1 MITNTL
7 KTVRC
12 DDSSIFS
19 IIESIWE
26 NTILTSQRLN
36 SVVWMAAPK
45 WQENLAE
52 WKPILKVEF
61 LTLIAPIVEIIALHS
76 VLPV

>member
-1 MITNTL
+1 
-7 KTVRC
+7 
-12 DDSSIFS
+12 
-19 IIESIWE
+19 
-26 NTILTSQRLN
+26 
-36 SVVWMAAPK
+36 MAAPK

-76 VLPV
+76 VLPI

>member
-1 MITNTL
+1 MITNIL

-12 DDSSIFS
+12 DGSSIFS

-45 WQENLAE
+45 WQENLE

-76 VLPV
+76 VLPI

>member
-1 MITNTL
+1 MIANLL

-19 IIESIWE
+19 SIESIWE
-26 NTILTSQRLN
+26 NTISTSQRLN

-61 LTLIAPIVEIIALHS
+61 LTLMTPIVEIIALHS
-76 VLPV
+76 VLPI